1 MLQPGIVEEALRAIA
16 NIISSSYGGGVNRLK
31 VAHITTTFHS
41 NVHNTPLLL
50 SSSSCLSGYHHSDST
65 QHHLED
71 AESSGRTKSALETLV
86 NSIKYHVI
94 NYDISYWG
102 TIALFHLT
110 SVNDDIRTNLGL
122 FEAE

>member
-1 MLQPGIVEEALRAIA
+1 LLQPGIVEEALRAIA
-16 NIISSSYGGGVNRLK
+16 NIISSSDDGGDVNRLK

-50 SSSSCLSGYHHSDST
+50 DST
-65 QHHLED
+65 QHQLEY
-71 AESSGRTKSALETLV
+71 AESSGCTKSALETLV
-86 NSIKYHVI
+86 NSIKYHVA

-122 FEAE
+122 FEAK